1 MFKVLLLIVLELS
14 NDNPDL
20 SDKGF
25 IAPPFEFKGWSVLK
39 GVSLFKFDFK
49 V

>member
-1 MFKVLLLIVLELS
+1 MFKVLLLIVLELY

-25 IAPPFEFKGWSVLK
+25 IAPFEFKGWSVLK

>member
-1 MFKVLLLIVLELS
+1 MFKVVLLIALELS

-20 SDKGF
+20 LDKAF
-25 IAPPFEFKGWSVLK
+25 TMLNKGSSWSVLK
-39 GVSLFKFDFK
+39 GVSLFKFDFR